1 MQKVV
6 QSRLSK
12 QKTLGKA
19 VCREDGT
26 PGKAKI
32 KGISQI
38 MCERTLSLAK
48 TWSQIFKLS
57 IGNEKIVLAL
67 FQKVRFRSDTM

>member
-1 MQKVV
+1 VE
-6 QSRLSK
+6 K
-12 QKTLGKA
+12 QYAWQT
-19 VCREDGT
+19 VR

-38 MCERTLSLAK
+38 MYERTLFLAK
-48 TWSQIFKLS
+48 TWSQILKLS

-67 FQKVRFRSDTM
+67 FQKVHFRSDTIYIFSL